1 MNSRK
6 IHIVSFDV
14 PYPADYGGVID
25 VYYRIKA
32 LNQLGFKIILHCFKS
47 DRKEQRHLNSLTEEV
62 YYYDRNKSIWN
73 LLRKKPFIVVS
84 RRSKLLLS
92 RLLKDDSPILFEGI
106 HSTFFLSHPSL
117 ENRFKYVRTHNV
129 EYEYYTTLSKNS
141 TILKSL
147 FFKIEALKL
156 KHYES
161 ILGKANLILSIK
173 DSDIEYFKLFNANVQ
188 ILPASIPEIKHLT
201 YTETEPYALYTGD
214 LSISENE
221 KSVLWIIKKIWI
233 KDNTLMPLIIAG
245 KNPTDKLKKVA
256 NLYGVKLI
264 SNPSKESNE
273 ILLHNARVHI
283 LVSNNSVG
291 IKLKLLM
298 ALQTSGY
305 ILVNN
310 KMVVGTNLSDLCKIC
325 NSPDEFIYELKLI
338 KSNLLK
344 KTDYC
349 TRLNF
354 LSSNYSAL
362 INCEVFLRHII

>member
-1 MNSRK
+1 M
-6 IHIVSFDV
+6 
-14 PYPADYGGVID
+14 PYPVDYGGVID

-47 DRKEQRHLNSLTEEV
+47 DRKEQSHLNTFTEEV
-62 YYYDRNKSIWN
+62 YYYDRNKSILN
-73 LLRKKPFIVVS
+73 LLKIKPFIVVS

-117 ENRFKYVRTHNV
+117 ENRFKYVRTHNI
-129 EYEYYTTLSKNS
+129 EYEYYKTLSKNS
-141 TILKSL
+141 TFLKSL

-156 KHYES
+156 KYYES
-161 ILGKANLILSIK
+161 ILSKANLILSIK
-173 DSDIEYFKLFNANVQ
+173 DSDIEFFKLFNDNVQ
-188 ILPASIPEIKHLT
+188 ILPACIPEIKHLS
-201 YTETEPYALYTGD
+201 YVETQPYALYTGD

-221 KSVLWIIKKIWI
+221 KSVLWIIKRIWI

-245 KNPTDKLKKVA
+245 KNPSDKLKKVA

-264 SNPSKESNE
+264 CNPSKEENE
-273 ILLHNARVHI
+273 ILLQNARAHI
-283 LVSNNSVG
+283 LVSNNSSG

-310 KMVVGTNLSDLCKIC
+310 KMITGTNLSDLCKIC
-325 NSPDEFIYELKLI
+325 NSPDEFIYELKLT

-344 KTDYC
+344 KSEYY
-349 TRLNF
+349 TRRNF
-354 LSSNYSAL
+354 LNSNYSAL
-362 INCEVFLRHII
+362 NNCEIFLRNKI